1 MHVYPENA
9 LTQLEFDKVAAILL
23 NYCQT
28 PIGKELVQEMRI
40 HTHLKYIQTALSQTQ
55 EYKFIK
61 SANQYFPSDFVLD
74 IRRDLKL
81 LGIPGAQLTG
91 EQWLIVRRLTDHM
104 HQVFRW
110 FDAERQAA
118 FSNLHEVIS
127 TSYYEKQI
135 IDSIDIVIDE
145 RGTVK
150 DNASEDLAKIRHQ
163 LFKRRQ
169 DLRRI
174 FDKVIS
180 RLAKSGYTADID
192 ESFSNGRRVVAVF
205 SEYKRQVKGFFHGE
219 SDSRKTAFIE
229 PEETIELN
237 NEIYELEQDELKE
250 VQKILRQ
257 LTAQLSPYSS
267 LLLTYAHIVG
277 HFDFIRAKALLA
289 IDMNGNMPQLQNTA
303 CTNLI
308 NAYHPLLFMYN
319 KVSGK
324 KTFPVN
330 LQLDDDTRIL
340 IISGPN
346 AGGKT
351 VSMKTLGL
359 NQVMV
364 QSGLLVP
371 VSELSQMGIY
381 KQLFI
386 QLGDTQNL
394 AFELST
400 YSSHLMH
407 MKHFIENANG
417 KTLFFIDELGSGSDP
432 HLGGAFAE
440 VILEELSHKH
450 AQGIVTTHYL
460 NLKVMANHN
469 KGIVNGAMQFD
480 EVKLEPLYQ
489 LVIGKPGSSYTF
501 AIAERIGLPKHL
513 INRARKLVDT
523 HHFELDK
530 LLNRTEQDLQLVQQE
545 RRDLHKKQK
554 ENDTLQLELKKVLEK
569 EKHLQQVNLLKEQN
583 RVAEEKFTYLKEMER
598 NLKQIALDWKKS
610 EKKEDVMKN
619 LYNLLFNKNDKI
631 VINKLAKKVDKQYK
645 ESSDPILIGS
655 MVKLKKNYQ
664 VGEVIGFKGKR
675 AIVKVGQLPMNIDI
689 EDLLVVQKIDLEE
702 TKEVDKLR
710 KVNISEIGIK
720 IKKINEKGKSSRKN

>member
-1 MHVYPENA
+1 MRVYPENA
-9 LTQLEFDKVAAILL
+9 LTQLEFDKITAILL

-28 PIGKELVQEMRI
+28 NMGVEQVNEMRI
-40 HTHLKYIQTALSQTQ
+40 HTHQKYIEEALRQTE
-55 EYKFIK
+55 EYKYIK
-61 SANQYFPSDFVLD
+61 LANQYFPNDFVLD
-74 IRRDLKL
+74 IRKDLKL

-91 EQWLIVRRLTDHM
+91 EQWLLVRRLSDHL
-104 HQVFRW
+104 HQVFKW
-110 FDAERQAA
+110 FDAERQMAY
-118 FSNLHEVIS
+118 SNLYEVVKN
-127 TSYYEKQI
+127 SYYEKAIVECIDLI
-135 IDSIDIVIDE
+135 IDD
-145 RGTVK
+145 RGSVK

-163 LFKRRQ
+163 LFKKRQ
-169 DLRRI
+169 ELRRI
-174 FDKVIS
+174 FEKVVH

-205 SEYKRQVKGFFHGE
+205 SEYKRQVKGFLHGE

-237 NEIYELEQDELKE
+237 NELYGLEQDEIKE
-250 VQKILRQ
+250 VQKILRA
-257 LTAQLSPYSS
+257 LTTQLSPYSA
-267 LLLTYAHIVG
+267 LLLSYAQIIG
-277 HFDFIRAKALLA
+277 SFDFIRAKALLA
-289 IDMNGNMPQLQNTA
+289 IDMNGNRPMVNNKAITH
-303 CTNLI
+303 LI
-308 NAYHPLLFMYN
+308 EAYHPLLYIYN
-319 KVSGK
+319 KTSGK
-324 KTFPVN
+324 KTIPVN
-330 LQLDDDTRIL
+330 LELDDEARIL

-359 NQVMV
+359 NQVML

-371 VSELSQMGIY
+371 MSATSQMGIY

-440 VILEELSHKH
+440 VILEELSHRH

-469 KGIVNGAMQFD
+469 KGIINGAMQFD

-513 INRARKLVDT
+513 INRARKLVDS

-545 RRDLHKKQK
+545 RKDLHKKLK
-554 ENDTLQLELKKVLEK
+554 ENDSLKVELDKVLHK
-569 EKHLQQVNLLKEQN
+569 EKHIQQIELLKEQN
-583 RVAEEKFTYLKEMER
+583 RVTEEKFAYLKDMER
-598 NLKQIALDWKKS
+598 KIKQIALDWKKS
-610 EKKEDVMKN
+610 DKKEEVMKN
-619 LYNLLFNKNDKI
+619 LYNLLFKKNDTI

-645 ESSDPILIGS
+645 ETKQPIMVGA

-675 AIVKVGQLPMNIDI
+675 AIVKVGQLPMNIEV
-689 EDLLVVQKIDLEE
+689 EDLMVVEKIEE
-702 TKEVDKLR
+702 TT
-710 KVNISEIGIK
+710 
-720 IKKINEKGKSSRKN
+720 KK

>member
-1 MHVYPENA
+1 MRVYPENA
-9 LTQLEFDKVAAILL
+9 LTQLEFDKITAILL

-28 PIGKELVQEMRI
+28 NMGVEQVNEMRI
-40 HTHLKYIQTALSQTQ
+40 HTHQTYIELALRQT
-55 EYKFIK
+55 EEFKFIK
-61 SANQYFPSDFVLD
+61 LANQYFPTDFVLD
-74 IRRDLKL
+74 IRKDLKL

-91 EQWLIVRRLTDHM
+91 EQWLLVRKLCDHIQ
-104 HQVFRW
+104 QVFKW
-110 FDAERQAA
+110 FDAERQMAY
-118 FSNLHEVIS
+118 SNLYEVVKNA
-127 TSYYEKQI
+127 YYEKAIIECIDLI
-135 IDSIDIVIDE
+135 IDD
-145 RGTVK
+145 RGSVK
-150 DNASEDLAKIRHQ
+150 DKASEDLAKIRHQ
-163 LFKRRQ
+163 LFKKRQ
-169 DLRRI
+169 ELRRI
-174 FDKVIS
+174 FEKVVQ

-205 SEYKRQVKGFFHGE
+205 SEYKRQVKGFLHGE

-237 NEIYELEQDELKE
+237 NELYGLEQDELKE
-250 VQKILRQ
+250 VQKILRA

-267 LLLTYAHIVG
+267 LLLTYTQIIG
-277 HFDFIRAKALLA
+277 SFDFIRAKALLA
-289 IDMNGNMPQLQNTA
+289 IDMNGNRPMVHNKAITH
-303 CTNLI
+303 LI
-308 NAYHPLLFMYN
+308 DAYHPLLYIYN
-319 KVSGK
+319 KTSGK
-324 KTFPVN
+324 KTIPVN
-330 LQLDDDTRIL
+330 LELDDEARIL

-359 NQVMV
+359 NQVML

-371 VSELSQMGIY
+371 MSATSQMGIY

-400 YSSHLMH
+400 YSSHLLH

-440 VILEELSHKH
+440 VILEELSNRH

-469 KGIVNGAMQFD
+469 KGIINGAMQFD

-523 HHFELDK
+523 HHFALDN

-545 RRDLHKKQK
+545 RKELHKKLK
-554 ENDTLQLELKKVLEK
+554 ENDSLKLELDKVLNK
-569 EKHLQQVNLLKEQN
+569 EKHVQQIELLKEQN
-583 RVAEEKFTYLKEMER
+583 RVSEEKFAYLKDMER
-598 NLKQIALDWKKS
+598 KIKQIALDWKKS
-610 EKKEDVMKN
+610 EKKEEVMKN
-619 LYNLLFNKNDKI
+619 LYNLLFKTNDKI
-631 VINKLAKKVDKQYK
+631 VINRLAKKVDKQYK
-645 ESSDPILIGS
+645 ETKQPIIVGAI
-655 MVKLKKNYQ
+655 VKLKKNYQ

-675 AIVKVGQLPMNIDI
+675 AIVKVGQLPMNIDLDDLMVVEKI
-689 EDLLVVQKIDLEE
+689 EEP
-702 TKEVDKLR
+702 
-710 KVNISEIGIK
+710 
-720 IKKINEKGKSSRKN
+720 KKK

>member
-1 MHVYPENA
+1 MRVYPENA
-9 LTQLEFDKVAAILL
+9 LTQLEFDKITAILL

-28 PIGKELVQEMRI
+28 NMGVEQVNEMRI
-40 HTHLKYIQTALSQTQ
+40 HTHQTYIELALRQT
-55 EYKFIK
+55 EEFKFIK
-61 SANQYFPSDFVLD
+61 LANQYFPTDFVLD
-74 IRRDLKL
+74 IRKDLKL

-91 EQWLIVRRLTDHM
+91 EQWLLVRKLCDHIQ
-104 HQVFRW
+104 QVFKW
-110 FDAERQAA
+110 FDAERQMAY
-118 FSNLHEVIS
+118 SNLYEVVKNA
-127 TSYYEKQI
+127 YYEKAIIECIDLI
-135 IDSIDIVIDE
+135 IDD
-145 RGTVK
+145 RGSVK
-150 DNASEDLAKIRHQ
+150 DKASEDLAKIRHQ
-163 LFKRRQ
+163 LFKKRQ
-169 DLRRI
+169 ELRRI
-174 FDKVIS
+174 FEKVVQ

-205 SEYKRQVKGFFHGE
+205 SEYKRQVKGFLHGE

-237 NEIYELEQDELKE
+237 NELYGLEQDELKE
-250 VQKILRQ
+250 VQKILRA

-267 LLLTYAHIVG
+267 LLLTYTQIIG
-277 HFDFIRAKALLA
+277 SFDFIRAKALLA
-289 IDMNGNMPQLQNTA
+289 IDMNGNRPMVHNKAITH
-303 CTNLI
+303 LI
-308 NAYHPLLFMYN
+308 DAYHPLLYIYN
-319 KVSGK
+319 KTSGK
-324 KTFPVN
+324 KTIPVN
-330 LQLDDDTRIL
+330 LELDDEARIL

-359 NQVMV
+359 NQVML

-371 VSELSQMGIY
+371 MSATSQMGIY

-400 YSSHLMH
+400 YSSHLLH

-440 VILEELSHKH
+440 VILEELSNRH

-469 KGIVNGAMQFD
+469 KGIINGAMQFD
-480 EVKLEPLYQ
+480 EVKLEPKYQ

-501 AIAERIGLPKHL
+501 AIAERIGLPKNL
-513 INRARKLVDT
+513 INRARKLVDG

-545 RRDLHKKQK
+545 RKELHKKLK
-554 ENDTLQLELKKVLEK
+554 ENDSLKLELDKVLHK
-569 EKHLQQVNLLKEQN
+569 EKHIQQIEILKEQN
-583 RVAEEKFTYLKEMER
+583 RVSEEKFAYLKDMER
-598 NLKQIALDWKKS
+598 KIKQIALDWKKS
-610 EKKEDVMKN
+610 EKKEEVMKN
-619 LYNLLFNKNDKI
+619 LYNLLFKKNDAI
-631 VINKLAKKVDKQYK
+631 VINKLAKKVDKHYK
-645 ESSDPILIGS
+645 ETKQPIIVGA

-675 AIVKVGQLPMNIDI
+675 AIVKIGQLPMNIDL
-689 EDLLVVQKIDLEE
+689 EDLMVVEKIEE
-702 TKEVDKLR
+702 V
-710 KVNISEIGIK
+710 
-720 IKKINEKGKSSRKN
+720 KKK

>member
-1 MHVYPENA
+1 MRVYPDNA
-9 LTQLEFDKVAAILL
+9 LTQLEFDKITAILL
-23 NYCQT
+23 GNCQT
-28 PIGKELVQEMRI
+28 TIGKELVEGMRI
-40 HTHLKYIQTALSQTQ
+40 HTHLKYIQTSLKQTE
-55 EYKFIK
+55 EYKYIK

-74 IRRDLKL
+74 IRKDLKL

-91 EQWLIVRRLTDHM
+91 EQWLLIRRLTDHIGNL
-104 HQVFRW
+104 FKW
-110 FDAERQAA
+110 FDAERKHAYA
-118 FSNLHEVIS
+118 NLYEIIGD
-127 TSYYEKQI
+127 SYYEKVI
-135 IDSIDIVIDE
+135 IESIDEIIDE
-145 RGTVK
+145 RGNVK
-150 DNASEDLAKIRHQ
+150 DNASEDLAKIRMQ
-163 LFKRRQ
+163 LYKKRQ
-169 DLRRI
+169 ELRRI
-174 FDKVIS
+174 FDKVIHK
-180 RLAKSGYTADID
+180 LAKAGYTADID

-205 SEYKRQVKGFFHGE
+205 AEYKRQVKGFLHGE

-237 NEIYELEQDELKE
+237 NELYGLEQEEQRE
-250 VQKILRQ
+250 VQRVLRL
-257 LTAQLSPYSS
+257 LTAQLAPYSS
-267 LLLTYAHIVG
+267 LLLNYIQMVG
-277 HFDFIRAKALLA
+277 TFDFIRAKAVLA
-289 IDMNGNMPQLQNTA
+289 IDMNAHMPMVQNNATSQL
-303 CTNLI
+303 I
-308 NAYHPLLFMYN
+308 DAYHPLLYLYN
-319 KVSGK
+319 KTSGK
-324 KTFPVN
+324 KTIPVN
-330 LQLDDDTRIL
+330 LHLDDEARIL

-359 NQVMV
+359 NQVMM

-371 VSELSQMGIY
+371 MNPTSQMGIY

-417 KTLFFIDELGSGSDP
+417 KTMFFIDELGSGSDP

-501 AIAERIGLPKHL
+501 AIAERIGLPKNL

-545 RRDLHKKQK
+545 RKELHKKLK
-554 ENDTLQLELKKVLEK
+554 ENDALKQSLTQILDK
-569 EKHLQQVNLLKEQN
+569 EKHHQQLSLLKEQN
-583 RVAEEKFTYLKEMER
+583 RVAEEKFAYNKDMER
-598 NLKQIALDWKKS
+598 QLKQIALDWKKS
-610 EKKEDVMKN
+610 EKKEEVMKN
-619 LYNLLFNKNDKI
+619 LFNLLFKKNDAI
-631 VINKLAKKVDKQYK
+631 VINKLAKKVDKNFK
-645 ESSDPILIGS
+645 ETNSPIVVGAT
-655 MVKLKKNYQ
+655 VKLKKNYQ
-664 VGEVIGFKGKR
+664 VGEVLEIKGKR
-675 AIVKVGQLPMNIDI
+675 AIVKVGQLPMNIDLV
-689 EDLLVVQKIDLEE
+689 DLLVVEKI
-702 TKEVDKLR
+702 
-710 KVNISEIGIK
+710 EIPEPSTPSK
-720 IKKINEKGKSSRKN
+720 MVYKKKKN

>member
-1 MHVYPENA
+1 VHYLDPMRVYPENA
-9 LTQLEFDKVAAILL
+9 LTQLEFDKITAILL

-28 PIGKELVQEMRI
+28 NMGVEQVNEMRI
-40 HTHLKYIQTALSQTQ
+40 HTQQKYIEEALRQT
-55 EYKFIK
+55 EEFKYIK
-61 SANQYFPSDFVLD
+61 LANQYFPTDFVLD
-74 IRRDLKL
+74 IRKDLKL
-81 LGIPGAQLTG
+81 LGISGAQLTG
-91 EQWLIVRRLTDHM
+91 EQWLLVRKLSDHIQ
-104 HQVFRW
+104 QVFKW
-110 FDAERQAA
+110 FDAERQMAY
-118 FSNLHEVIS
+118 SNLYEVVKS
-127 TSYYEKQI
+127 SYYEKAI
-135 IDSIDIVIDE
+135 IDCIDLIIDD
-145 RGTVK
+145 RGSVK
-150 DNASEDLAKIRHQ
+150 DKASDDLAKIRHQ
-163 LFKRRQ
+163 LFKKRQ
-169 DLRRI
+169 ELRRI
-174 FDKVIS
+174 FEKVVQ

-205 SEYKRQVKGFFHGE
+205 SEYKRQVKGFLHGE

-237 NEIYELEQDELKE
+237 NELYGLEQDELKE
-250 VQKILRQ
+250 VQKILRA

-267 LLLTYAHIVG
+267 LLLSYAQIIG
-277 HFDFIRAKALLA
+277 SFDFIKAKALLA
-289 IDMNGNMPQLQNTA
+289 IDMNGNRPMVHNKAITH
-303 CTNLI
+303 LI
-308 NAYHPLLFMYN
+308 EAYHPLLYIYN
-319 KVSGK
+319 KTSGK
-324 KTFPVN
+324 KTIPVN
-330 LQLDDDTRIL
+330 LELDDEARIL

-359 NQVMV
+359 NQVML

-371 VSELSQMGIY
+371 MSATSQMGIY

-400 YSSHLMH
+400 YSSHLLH

-440 VILEELSHKH
+440 VILEELSNRH

-469 KGIVNGAMQFD
+469 KGIINGAMQFD

-513 INRARKLVDT
+513 INRARKLVDS
-523 HHFELDK
+523 HHFELDN

-545 RRDLHKKQK
+545 RKDLHKKQK
-554 ENDTLQLELKKVLEK
+554 ENEQLQTELKKVLDK
-569 EKHLQQVNLLKEQN
+569 EKHVQQIELLKEQN
-583 RVAEEKFTYLKEMER
+583 RVAEEKFAYLKDMER
-598 NLKQIALDWKKS
+598 KIKQIALDWKKS
-610 EKKEDVMKN
+610 EKKEEVMKN
-619 LYNLLFNKNDKI
+619 LYNLLFKTNDKI
-631 VINKLAKKVDKQYK
+631 VINRLAKKVDKNYK
-645 ESSDPILIGS
+645 ELAVPIVLGS

-675 AIVKVGQLPMNIDI
+675 AIVKVGQLPMNIDL
-689 EDLLVVQKIDLEE
+689 EDLMVVEKIEE
-702 TKEVDKLR
+702 P
-710 KVNISEIGIK
+710 
-720 IKKINEKGKSSRKN
+720 KKK

>member
-1 MHVYPENA
+1 MLYLDPMRVYPENA
-9 LTQLEFDKVAAILL
+9 LTQLEFDKITTILL

-28 PIGKELVQEMRI
+28 NMGVEQVNEMRI
-40 HTHLKYIQTALSQTQ
+40 HTHQKYIEEALRQTE

-61 SANQYFPSDFVLD
+61 LANQYFPTDFVLD
-74 IRRDLKL
+74 IRKDLKL

-91 EQWLIVRRLTDHM
+91 EQWLLVRRLSDHL
-104 HQVFRW
+104 HQVFKW
-110 FDAERQAA
+110 FDAERQMAY
-118 FSNLHEVIS
+118 SNLYEVVKN
-127 TSYYEKQI
+127 SYYEKAIVEGIDLI
-135 IDSIDIVIDE
+135 IDD
-145 RGTVK
+145 RGSVK
-150 DNASEDLAKIRHQ
+150 DNASEDLAKIRQQ
-163 LFKRRQ
+163 LFKKRQ
-169 DLRRI
+169 ELRRI
-174 FDKVIS
+174 FEKVVH

-205 SEYKRQVKGFFHGE
+205 SEYKRQVKGFLHGE

-237 NEIYELEQDELKE
+237 NELYGLEQDELKE
-250 VQKILRQ
+250 VQKILRA
-257 LTAQLSPYSS
+257 LTAQLAPYSA
-267 LLLTYAHIVG
+267 LLLSYAQIVG
-277 HFDFIRAKALLA
+277 NFDFIRAKALLA
-289 IDMNGNMPQLQNTA
+289 IDMNANRPMVNNKAITH
-303 CTNLI
+303 LI
-308 NAYHPLLFMYN
+308 EAYHPLLYIYN
-319 KVSGK
+319 KTSGK
-324 KTFPVN
+324 KTIPVN
-330 LQLDDDTRIL
+330 LELDDEARIL

-359 NQVMV
+359 NQVML

-371 VSELSQMGIY
+371 MSATSQMGIY

-400 YSSHLMH
+400 YSSHLLH

-440 VILEELSHKH
+440 VILEELSHRH

-469 KGIVNGAMQFD
+469 KGIINGAMQFD

-501 AIAERIGLPKHL
+501 AIAERIGLPKNL
-513 INRARKLVDT
+513 INRARKLVDS

-554 ENDTLQLELKKVLEK
+554 ENEVLQSELKKTLDK
-569 EKHLQQVNLLKEQN
+569 EKHVQQIELLKEQN
-583 RVAEEKFTYLKEMER
+583 RVAEEKFTYLKDMER
-598 NLKQIALDWKKS
+598 KIKQIALDWKKS
-610 EKKEDVMKN
+610 DKKEEVMKN
-619 LYNLLFNKNDKI
+619 LYNLLFKKNDKI
-631 VINKLAKKVDKQYK
+631 VINKLAKKVDKHYK
-645 ESSDPILIGS
+645 ELAAPIVLGS

-675 AIVKVGQLPMNIDI
+675 AIVKVGQLPMNIEV
-689 EDLLVVQKIDLEE
+689 EDLMVVEKIEE
-702 TKEVDKLR
+702 VTKK
-710 KVNISEIGIK
+710 
-720 IKKINEKGKSSRKN
+720 